1 MPLHLQPGV
10 FARVGVESVVLV
22 TGGAGRAGAQSGDRV
37 RSAVESVNGRRY
49 TVQQGA
55 QLYGTS
61 GSSEDWA
68 FARHILDPTRPVID
82 PYPIRV
88 RCERPDVA
96 ASFHPP
102 YAEMETIIDEVAA
115 GLLEMCLAGLD
126 RLVAQQ
132 LP

>member
-1 MPLHLQPGV
+1 M
-10 FARVGVESVVLV
+10 R
-22 TGGAGRAGAQSGDRV
+22 D
-37 RSAVESVNGRRY
+37 AVESVNGRRY

-61 GSSEDWA
+61 GTSEDWA
-68 FARHILDPTRPVID
+68 FARHILDPARPVIY
-82 PYPIRV
+82 PYTIEFGR
-88 RCERPDVA
+88 ERPGDVA

-102 YAEMETIIDEVAA
+102 YAEMEKIIDEVVA

-126 RLVAQQ
+126 RLAAEQ